1 MWPAPP
7 PMSQTRAS
15 SLGGAQSTRSAPETS
30 AFRLRMAAS
39 NWRICVARLG
49 SLCHAHHSL
58 PKASLKPDW
67 PDERLFVPAALHAF
81 VVSSLIININ
91 ERRLPGCSE
100 RSMSPAGVSEY
111 LPCASVLRSLMPSP
125 ARIIRQR
132 KSGTSLSFAATSSQA
147 TPPSA
152 PTSSMAPLLVS
163 EYEISDCQ
171 YAVARVF
178 TWTGGGRV
186 ATAAAS
192 KNSFSAMATRNM
204 GHGGSSAV
212 GLPGGVVGGVT
223 PAGEVPIK

>member
-1 MWPAPP
+1 
-7 PMSQTRAS
+7 MSQTRAS
-15 SLGGAQSTRSAPETS
+15 SAGGAQSTRSDPAISTEK
-30 AFRLRMAAS
+30 LRMAPS
-39 NWRICVARLG
+39 NWAICVARLG
-49 SLCHAHHSL
+49 SLCQAQNSL
-58 PKASLKPDW
+58 PKAALKPDR
-67 PDERLFVPAALHAF
+67 PDERLFVPTALHASL
-81 VVSSLIININ
+81 VSSLIISIN
-91 ERRLPGCSE
+91 ERILAGWSE

-125 ARIIRQR
+125 ALIIRQR

-152 PTSSMAPLLVS
+152 PTASMAPLLVS

-192 KNSFSAMATRNM
+192 KNSFSVMATRNM
-204 GHGGSSAV
+204 GHGGSIAV